1 MAKGHILICP
11 KVLHLKVKE
20 FLRLF
25 PRYIRIDLEAAALD
39 DEKGCIPVKIRIL
52 IADDH
57 IVLREGMRNL
67 LEREGDLEVVGEA
80 GDGEEAV
87 RLVSELKPDVVLM
100 DIVMPKLSGTEATK
114 QIKQA
119 RPATSVLILTAYSDI
134 RYILGLLEAGACGYL
149 LKSARSNEI
158 IGAIRAVQSGDSV
171 LDPVVTHKLLQRVV
185 GQAKET
191 GEGQAGGQLT
201 SREIEIL
208 RLAARGM
215 SNKDIATVLF
225 LSLRTVKAHLT
236 NIFNKMGC
244 GSRTDAIIKAL
255 TGGYISLDNIAPERD

>member
-1 MAKGHILICP
+1 
-11 KVLHLKVKE
+11 
-20 FLRLF
+20 LRLF
-25 PRYIRIDLEAAALD
+25 PKYIRIDLVAAALD
-39 DEKGCIPVKIRIL
+39 DKEGRIPVKIRIL

-67 LEREGDLEVVGEA
+67 LERERDLEVVGEA

-158 IGAIRAVQSGDSV
+158 IGAIRAVHSGDSV
-171 LDPVVTHKLLQRVV
+171 LDPVVTQKLLQRIV

-191 GEGQAGGQLT
+191 GVRQTGGQLT

-215 SNKDIATVLF
+215 SNKDIARVLF

-255 TGGYISLDNIAPERD
+255 TEGYISLDDVSQVRED